1 MGRFFLCFNMSGKQG
16 KEVDGQKKKKKNKSR
31 RRKGNGRTKKL
42 EVEIS
47 ESAGK
52 GTSSVLS
59 KSTQTEFPTQIE
71 LVLDQK
77 IELSKNP
84 TTSSP
89 VPLKLGSRSKPIK
102 NLETNELV
110 HSPDLVLLKKT
121 PKEKGET
128 NFKEET
134 WAKKHYEGTIR
145 LGHGTTEKVKETDF
159 IGELQRPKREVQR
172 KADTKRGRSKVEKK
186 LNLDDSYDVVIESI
200 TYV

>member
-42 EVEIS
+42 EVENS

-89 VPLKLGSRSKPIK
+89 VPLKLGSPSKPIK

-134 WAKKHYEGTIR
+134 WPKKHYEGTIR
-145 LGHGTTEKVKETDF
+145 LGHGTTEKVKVTDF

-172 KADTKRGRSKVEKK
+172 KADTKRRSKVEKK

>member
-1 MGRFFLCFNMSGKQG
+1 MGTSELSSSQILLLLTCLVN
-16 KEVDGQKKKKKNKSR
+16 KEKKPKNKSR

-42 EVEIS
+42 EVENS

-89 VPLKLGSRSKPIK
+89 VPLKLGSRSMPIK
-102 NLETNELV
+102 NLE
-110 HSPDLVLLKKT
+110 
-121 PKEKGET
+121 
-128 NFKEET
+128 
-134 WAKKHYEGTIR
+134 
-145 LGHGTTEKVKETDF
+145 
-159 IGELQRPKREVQR
+159 
-172 KADTKRGRSKVEKK
+172 
-186 LNLDDSYDVVIESI
+186 
-200 TYV
+200 

>member
-1 MGRFFLCFNMSGKQG
+1 MAGRKNWKLKIRKVQAKERLQSYPNQLRPNFRPKLNWFL
-16 KEVDGQKKKKKNKSR
+16 
-31 RRKGNGRTKKL
+31 TK
-42 EVEIS
+42 
-47 ESAGK
+47 
-52 GTSSVLS
+52 
-59 KSTQTEFPTQIE
+59 
-71 LVLDQK
+71 K

>member
-42 EVEIS
+42 EVENS

-59 KSTQTEFPTQIE
+59 KSTQTEFE

-89 VPLKLGSRSKPIK
+89 VPLKLGSRLKPIK